1 MTPVRVDLGYTP
13 RRQFVSFHRRT
24 KRWACVVS
32 HVRAGKTVACLMDLV
47 DAALRCKLSEPR
59 FAYVAPYYAQ
69 AKDIAWTYL
78 KLHPFPA
85 PSQMRPRCAWTSP
98 TADRYVSTAPTTT
111 TACAVSTLMVSYS
124 MSQPISIQQ
133 RGPRSSDLG
142 CQTVVDGGRSLARP
156 RAGTSFSASARKR
169 APATTGF

>member
-1 MTPVRVDLGYTP
+1 MTMTPVRVDLGYTP

-69 AKDIAWTYL
+69 AKDIAWTIPQA
-78 KLHPFPA
+78 LH
-85 PSQMRPRCAWTSP
+85 
-98 TADRYVSTAPTTT
+98 
-111 TACAVSTLMVSYS
+111 
-124 MSQPISIQQ
+124 
-133 RGPRSSDLG
+133 
-142 CQTVVDGGRSLARP
+142 
-156 RAGTSFSASARKR
+156 GTHSRRRRK
-169 APATTGF
+169 